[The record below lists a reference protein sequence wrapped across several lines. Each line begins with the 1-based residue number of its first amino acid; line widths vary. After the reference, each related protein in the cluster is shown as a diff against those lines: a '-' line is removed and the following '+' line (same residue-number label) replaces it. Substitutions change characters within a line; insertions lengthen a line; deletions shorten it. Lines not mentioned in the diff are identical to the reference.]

1 MRFLIGIDDTD
12 NLESRGTGFMARSL
26 GHGLEDNGIARLIM
40 VVRHQLLVHKDI
52 PYTSH
57 NSSASLLVE
66 LEDMEKA
73 RHFCREFLLEN
84 AAQGSDVGLCL
95 ANWDFIPE
103 LVIEW
108 GNKAKKEV
116 ILQDDAMK
124 LALDA
129 GISLEGL
136 TGLHTGVIGA
146 LAAIGLRKAG
156 NDGRVLWMPGL
167 REMEGVFTAETL
179 QTKYLIDSILNIHG
193 DFVPLN
199 AKINVGEWARPVM
212 QAGKST
218 LFIEKNNDTADE
230 YRLAGKD
237 FIKRLSE

>member
-12 NLESRGTGFMARSL
+12 NLESRGTGFIARSL
-26 GHGLEDNGIARLIM
+26 GLGLEAEGIARLMM

-57 NSSASLLVE
+57 NSSASLL
-66 LEDMEKA
+66 LEIEDQERA
-73 RHFCREFLLEN
+73 WQYCREFLLEN
-84 AAQGSDVGLCL
+84 AAEGSDVGLCL
-95 ANWDFIPE
+95 APWESVNE
-103 LVIEW
+103 QVVEW
-108 GNKAKKEV
+108 GNQAKNKV
-116 ILQDDAMK
+116 ILQENAMI
-124 LALDA
+124 LSRITSIRLV
-129 GISLEGL
+129 GL
-136 TGLHTGVIGA
+136 TGLHTGVIGS

-167 REMEGVFTAETL
+167 RELTGVVTAQVL
-179 QTKYLIDSILNIHG
+179 QTEYLIGSIQNING

-199 AKINVGEWARPVM
+199 AKIDVGEWARPVM

-218 LFIEKNNDTADE
+218 LFIERNYDTADE
-230 YRLAGKD
+230 YRVAGKD